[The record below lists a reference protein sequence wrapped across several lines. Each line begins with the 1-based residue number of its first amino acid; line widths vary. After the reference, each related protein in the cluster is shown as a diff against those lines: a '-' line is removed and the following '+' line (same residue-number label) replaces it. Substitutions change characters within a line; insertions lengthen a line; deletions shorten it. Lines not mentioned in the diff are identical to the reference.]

1 MINKILNANNSN
13 LLLHNGLIVFDM
25 MRTKTFEEVAT
36 DSATPLFGCHKNAN
50 YGIKMHI
57 GT

>member
-13 LLLHNGLIVFDM
+13 LLLHNGRIVFDI

-36 DSATPLFGCHKNAN
+36 GSTLPRPFSVA
-50 YGIKMHI
+50 IKMQI
-57 GT
+57 MA